1 MNCNFSVISLIKG
14 VTFLSPT
21 VVYAAG
27 SKSSQ
32 STSQEG

>member
-1 MNCNFSVISLIKG
+1 MYCNFSVISLIEG
-14 VTFLSPT
+14 VTFLSLT
-21 VVYAAG
+21 VVYAGG